1 MTQTSF
7 MESPLLTAIPLHL
20 LSWRLATTLILPD
33 LPEAWEWPFDA
44 TTLIG
49 TGVGLIC
56 SWAEV
61 WGLFTLL
68 GFGSSKSELKKRMM
82 FLRIETPVKG
92 KMRKLVAIGL
102 GLYRLYLSVRVL
114 GATFDTSESSGKA
127 IPPLP
132 SHVPA

>member
-1 MTQTSF
+1 MD
-7 MESPLLTAIPLHL
+7 SPLLTAIPLHL

-33 LPEAWEWPFDA
+33 LPEAWKWPFDA

-56 SWAEV
+56 IWAEV
-61 WGLFTLL
+61 WGVFALS
-68 GFGSSKSELKKRMM
+68 GRGGGRIKKM
-82 FLRIETPVKG
+82 I
-92 KMRKLVAIGL
+92 AIAL
-102 GLYRLYLSVRVL
+102 GLYRLYLSQRVFA
-114 GATFDTSESSGKA
+114 ATFDTPIGSGKA